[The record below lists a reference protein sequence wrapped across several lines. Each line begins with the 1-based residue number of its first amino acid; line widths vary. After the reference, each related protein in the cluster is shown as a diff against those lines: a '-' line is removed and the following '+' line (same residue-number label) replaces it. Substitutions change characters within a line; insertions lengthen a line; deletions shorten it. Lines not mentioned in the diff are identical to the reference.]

1 MYVCASRK
9 LKMKKNPNP
18 AVGKEITDGILLVES
33 LKLLYFREKISNM
46 GIQANTSNDRSFLT
60 MFAA

>member
-1 MYVCASRK
+1 
-9 LKMKKNPNP
+9 MKKNPNP